1 VNYSYDSVRA
11 KIRNI
16 SKETGIKAAVL
27 YNRYL
32 LERFIARVAA
42 SEHRDKII
50 IKGGMLISAITGFNM
65 RSTNDL
71 DATIRD
77 YGAVNNVGAIINDI
91 IGIDLNDHI
100 HFILVRFEETVY
112 DSNFPCFR
120 THLRARF
127 GTMDAKAE
135 IDITTGDAITPGEM
149 TFGFPALLG
158 DDTIPVLAYTP
169 ETVLAEKMTAILD
182 LSVINTRAKDFYD
195 VYLLTSA
202 HIQKVDRAILKEAF
216 ANTIKRR
223 NKERLMGDC
232 KNIINQ
238 VINSFDIQNQWKKYK
253 HEYNFAAGIDFAQ
266 ITNALLIAFDW
277 AGIDVK

>member
-1 VNYSYDSVRA
+1 MNYSYDSVRA